1 MLADFFIALVLLV
14 CFVCFASINLYNI
27 LVTHWRVNRVK
38 SVAEVE
44 SPSGF
49 IVGIAALGTGVYFV
63 EAFLFQVLVFSGY
76 SSVLWSLPLQLPS
89 LVYAQFI
96 GVVLTVTGYLLFVWS
111 VRARGRFSVSWAM
124 PEDQKLVTWGPYRF
138 VRHPSYSGYF
148 LMFVGFFLV
157 WSNVFA
163 VFPLFA
169 ILGYC
174 RVSVVEEEFLVK
186 RFGDVYRDYQSRTGR
201 FVPRIRY
208 LMMLF

>member
-63 EAFLFQVLVFSGY
+63 EAFLFQVLVLSGY

-157 WSNVFA
+157 WSSVFA